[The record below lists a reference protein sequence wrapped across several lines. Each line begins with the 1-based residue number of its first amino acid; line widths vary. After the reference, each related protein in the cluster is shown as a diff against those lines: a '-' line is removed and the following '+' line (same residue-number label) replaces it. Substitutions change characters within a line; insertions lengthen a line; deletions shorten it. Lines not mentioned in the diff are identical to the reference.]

1 MSDILIFNGFIK
13 DVQYHAC
20 LTNKLTPYN
29 LSQFDINTAKTYGV
43 IEFDSGQLAFSKWVS
58 PKRTRSYPF
67 ERLYN
72 TYNSSKILTV
82 IPVLKDEGC
91 DGDLDRIQYS
101 TISWMNLLNV
111 YIVLAY
117 YETARKNLSPKQHDR
132 QKLTFQKLNT
142 QIVTSQI
149 AEIIKYK
156 QSALHWNRSLFED
169 KFIEIYQKAIDSY
182 ELISQK
188 TEVKVHPHEH
198 QVEYLAKIRADYQ
211 QFKDISLKGSQGAAV
226 RESKTSHQFE
236 YLSDGFKGIFYI
248 QNYLGGVY
256 HLTADEI
263 VYEKGNYIIQ
273 ESKNSV
279 KSFFPSVSD
288 IKDGLF
294 KLILF
299 ANIHTLKLNH
309 QPVNFS
315 IKLKLTGYGVKGNIL
330 FPCSDEE
337 FQNFLYDNSHHVKN
351 KHKEILQKLRL
362 EAEHNKNLTVELGGC
377 L

>member
-20 LTNKLTPYN
+20 LTSKLTSYP
-29 LSQFDINTAKTYGV
+29 LSRFDINTAKTYGI
-43 IEFDSGQLAFSKWVS
+43 IEFDGGQIAYSKWVS

-67 ERLYN
+67 ERIYN

-82 IPVLKDEGC
+82 IPVLKDEGH
-91 DGDLDRIQYS
+91 DGDSDRIQYS

-117 YETARKNLSPKQHDR
+117 YESAEKNRSPKQCNRH
-132 QKLTFQKLNT
+132 KLTKQKLNV
-142 QIVTSQI
+142 QLVNSQI
-149 AEIIKYK
+149 SEIIKYK

-169 KFIEIYQKAIDSY
+169 KFTEVYQKAIDSY
-182 ELISQK
+182 ELISEKNQ
-188 TEVKVHPHEH
+188 VRVHSCESK
-198 QVEYLAKIRADYQ
+198 QEYLAKIKADYQ

-226 RESKTSHQFE
+226 REAKTLHKLE
-236 YLSDGFKGIFYI
+236 YLNDGFKSIFYI
-248 QNYLGGVY
+248 HNYLGGVY

-263 VYEKGNYIIQ
+263 VYENGKYIIQ

-279 KSFFPSVSD
+279 KNFFPAISD

-299 ANIHTLKLNH
+299 ANIDSLQLNH
-309 QPVNFS
+309 VSINFS
-315 IKLKLTGYGVKGNIL
+315 TKLKLTGCGIKGSIL
-330 FPCSDEE
+330 FPCSDKE

-362 EAEHNKNLTVELGGC
+362 EAKHNKNLTIEVGGC